1 MSEPRS
7 WWLPITVGVG
17 AAAAM
22 TAFQIMMR
30 AEKEISERPNIAE
43 NAEEPKPL
51 VPVETGKERS
61 PSKDVKTGPSFD
73 ELMDKAGITQ
83 FDEPVASA
91 VVRDIVNADA
101 DPVLDESYCE
111 VSPKPYLIEKVDN
124 AWRPWGWFFNP

>member
-43 NAEEPKPL
+43 T
-51 VPVETGKERS
+51 VETGKERS
-61 PSKDVKTGPSFD
+61 PSKDVKPGPSFD

-111 VSPKPYLIEKVDN
+111 VSPEKVDN